1 MATLP
6 ANFTSGLRGT
16 CLDDYLASANERPIL
31 RVTTAGSVDDGK
43 STLIGRLL
51 HDSDAVPD
59 DQLEDIRRRSGGPQT
74 APDFSLLTD
83 GLKAEREQGITID
96 VAYRHFATAR
106 RRFLL
111 ADAPG
116 HEQYTRNMATAAST
130 ADAAVILV
138 DVRHGLT
145 AQSCRHA
152 RIAWMLGIRHIVMTI
167 NKMDLAGFEREAFAR
182 VRAGC
187 LELAAALDGATLY
200 ALPVSALEGD
210 NVATRSNRMPW
221 YDGPSLLE
229 LLETMDATGWECEAP
244 LRFAV
249 QCVIRPDASFR
260 GYAGRIEAGRLEAG
274 QQVVVM
280 PSGAHTRVK
289 RIVTHDGDLDEAI
302 APMAVTLVLE
312 NNLDIGRGDWICAQA
327 TPPTVS
333 SRFEAALVWMHEHP
347 LGAGESLI
355 LQQGSARVPVWV
367 GKILHRIDP
376 ATGEKQAVSSLELN
390 DIGVA
395 QLETG
400 KPLAFDPYRDNRTT
414 GSFVLIDP
422 VDDFTLAAGM
432 MERTVTP
439 EAAAHSQERSRE
451 PRGAVTPGE
460 RFERHAHR
468 PAVVV
473 SRSAGVLFGLQRA
486 LFQKGAMVAVLR
498 ALPAQAQ
505 LEDLLANGLILLA
518 PPEGPPSVSDVVW
531 MDALENNTTQES
543 VRATLRELE
552 RRDVLPARDVCEGGG
567 GI

>member
-1 MATLP
+1 MATLL
-6 ANFTSGLRGT
+6 ANFTSIPQGA
-16 CLDDYLASANERPIL
+16 CLEDYIASSDERPLL

-51 HDSDAVPD
+51 HDVDAVPD
-59 DQLEDIRRRSGGPQT
+59 DQVEEIRRRSNGPAG

-96 VAYRHFATAR
+96 VAYRHFATPR

-130 ADAAVILV
+130 ADAAVVLV

-145 AQSCRHA
+145 AQSRRHA
-152 RIAWMLGIRHIVMTI
+152 RIAWMLGIRHIVI
-167 NKMDLAGFEREAFAR
+167 AVNKMDLAGFDREAFAR

-200 ALPVSALEGD
+200 ALPVSALQGD
-210 NVATRSNRMPW
+210 NVATRSEKMPW
-221 YDGPSLLE
+221 YSGPSLLE
-229 LLETMDATGWECEAP
+229 LLETMDAAGSDGNEP

-249 QCVIRPDASFR
+249 QCVIRPDESFR
-260 GYAGRIEAGRLEAG
+260 GYAGRIEAGRLEPA
-274 QQVVVM
+274 QEVIVM
-280 PSGAHTRVK
+280 PSGARTRVK
-289 RIVTHDGDLDEAI
+289 RIVTLDGDLDAAI
-302 APMAVTLVLE
+302 APMAATVVLE
-312 NNLDIGRGDWICAQA
+312 HELDVGRGDWICAQEA
-327 TPPTVS
+327 PPTVS

-347 LGAGESLI
+347 LAAGESLI
-355 LQQGSARVPVWV
+355 LQQGSARVPVWI
-367 GKILHRIDP
+367 GKILYRVDP
-376 ATGEKQAVSSLELN
+376 ISGEKQPVSHLELN

-400 KPLAFDPYRDNRTT
+400 KPLAFDPYRDNRNT

-432 MERTVTP
+432 IEKTVAPAAVAP
-439 EAAAHSQERSRE
+439 ED
-451 PRGAVTPGE
+451 RGSVQQSVVTSAE
-460 RFERHAHR
+460 RFERHGHR

-486 LFQKGAMVAVLR
+486 LFQRGAMVAVL
-498 ALPAQAQ
+498 QAVPEPGQ
-505 LEDLLANGLILLA
+505 LRDLLANGLILLA
-518 PPEGPPSVSDVVW
+518 PPAGVPTVTDVVW
-531 MDALENNTTQES
+531 MDAVERGTASES
-543 VRATLRELE
+543 LRATLQELE
-552 RRDVLPARDVCEGGG
+552 RRDVLLSRDVFQAGG